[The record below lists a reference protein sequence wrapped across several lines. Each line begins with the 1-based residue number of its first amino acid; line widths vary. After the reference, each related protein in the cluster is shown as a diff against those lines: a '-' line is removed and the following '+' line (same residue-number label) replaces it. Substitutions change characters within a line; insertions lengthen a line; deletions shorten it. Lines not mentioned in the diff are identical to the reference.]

1 MGRLALLVDTLGRV
15 VALSSLVIATI
26 HIGRTPMDMA
36 EVIAST
42 CALMVI
48 GTVNALYATR

>member
-1 MGRLALLVDTLGRV
+1 MGRLALLLDTLGRV

-48 GTVNALYATR
+48 GTINALYAMC